1 METLNIIDPAN
12 DPAIFEDVKIFLNAL
27 NSGGGTPLEQL
38 SPADARNVLVGAQNS
53 VEVDLS
59 GIETN
64 EKTITQDGITVKLD
78 IVKPAGATEKL
89 PVFIFIHGG
98 GWVLGDFPTHKRIVR
113 DLVVYSGATAVFV
126 NYTPSPE
133 AQYPTAINE
142 IYAATK
148 WVASH
153 GDEINVDGSR
163 LAVAGN
169 SVGGD
174 MAAVTALK
182 AKD

>member
-12 DPAIFEDVKIFLNAL
+12 DPAIFEDVRTFLNAL

-59 GIETN
+59 GIETS

-89 PVFIFIHGG
+89 PVCSFSS
-98 GWVLGDFPTHKRIVR
+98 T
-113 DLVVYSGATAVFV
+113 
-126 NYTPSPE
+126 
-133 AQYPTAINE
+133 
-142 IYAATK
+142 
-148 WVASH
+148 
-153 GDEINVDGSR
+153 
-163 LAVAGN
+163 
-169 SVGGD
+169 
-174 MAAVTALK
+174 AAVGYSVIFLPTNASSVTWSSIQVQRRSS
-182 AKD
+182 